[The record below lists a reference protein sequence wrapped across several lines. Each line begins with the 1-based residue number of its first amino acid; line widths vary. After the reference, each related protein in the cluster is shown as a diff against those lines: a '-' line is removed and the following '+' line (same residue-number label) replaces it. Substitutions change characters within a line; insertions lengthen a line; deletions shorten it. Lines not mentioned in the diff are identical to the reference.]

1 MDRFEKLYDAVLN
14 ADSAAAVEI
23 VREALD
29 EGVDPLELT
38 DRGMIPAMREAG
50 DRLETGEYFIPEL
63 LRAAQAM
70 KAAMELIRP
79 MLAKQNAKR
88 QGRVVI
94 GTVQGDLH
102 DIGKNLVG
110 AMLEGAGFEVVDMGE
125 EVAPERFV
133 EAVKEHDADLLGLSA
148 LVTVTM
154 PAMKSTI
161 DALEKAGLRDQVK
174 VMVGGAPLTAEY
186 ASEIGA
192 DGYASNAGAA
202 VRMALEFVGD

>member
-14 ADSAAAVEI
+14 ADSTAAVEI

-50 DRLETGEYFIPEL
+50 ERLETGEFFIPEL

-79 MLAKQNAKR
+79 LLVKQSAKR
-88 QGRVVI
+88 QGCVVI

-102 DIGKNLVG
+102 DIGKNLVA
-110 AMLEGAGFEVVDMGE
+110 AMLEGAGFEVVNVGE

-133 EAVKEHDADLLGLSA
+133 EAVKEHAADLLGLSA

-202 VRMALEFVGD
+202 VRMALNFVGG